1 MEEAEFGGI
10 SLLLKL
16 LRRQK
21 QEAYKFKG
29 CLCYP
34 VECKGQPR
42 QFKEVYSK

>member
-1 MEEAEFGGI
+1 MP
-10 SLLLKL
+10 KL

-34 VECKGQPR
+34 VSARVSLGNLRRFTQNKKNGLEL
-42 QFKEVYSK
+42 